1 MFQSKS
7 WNALKNIILIKDR
20 IVMGIFKKVSVILFV
35 VFSVLGSK
43 AFAGQI
49 IQDFENSWTVNLGD
63 YWQSGDAIAWSYQD
77 YFLAPSNVTSVE
89 LDIFFT
95 VSDYVEGDDLNFRTS
110 LVTGWNPTD
119 YQLYVDRTLSDL
131 TGSRTS
137 LGLYYNLDEH
147 TALENWTTSLFGN
160 EGHYYFESTTF
171 AGSHTIDVQTRLTYN
186 VTEVP
191 EPGTSALLLLG
202 LSGLLYTRRK

>member
-1 MFQSKS
+1 
-7 WNALKNIILIKDR
+7 
-20 IVMGIFKKVSVILFV
+20 MGILKKVSVILFV

-49 IQDFENSWTVNLGD
+49 IQDFENSWTVGLGD
-63 YWQSGDAIAWSYQD
+63 YWQSDDAVAWEYQD
-77 YFLAPSNVTSVE
+77 YFLAPTNVTSVE

-110 LVTGWNPTD
+110 FVTGWNPAD
-119 YQLYVDRTLSDL
+119 YQLYVDRTLYDL

-137 LGLYYNLDEH
+137 FGLYYNFDEL
-147 TALENWTTSLFGN
+147 TALEDWTTSLFGN

-186 VTEVP
+186 VTKVP
-191 EPGTSALLLLG
+191 EPSTAALLLLG
-202 LSGLLYTRRK
+202 LSGLFFSKRKST

>member
-1 MFQSKS
+1 MKQI
-7 WNALKNIILIKDR
+7 IILIRDR
-20 IVMGIFKKVSVILFV
+20 IVMGIFKKVSVVLMVLLSF
-35 VFSVLGSK
+35 LGSK

-49 IQDFENSWTVNLGD
+49 VQEFENSWTVDLGD
-63 YWQSGDAIAWSYQD
+63 YWQSDDAIAWEYQD

-110 LVTGWNPTD
+110 FFTGWNPAD
-119 YQLYVDRTLSDL
+119 YQLYVDRTLDDL

-137 LGLYYNLDEH
+137 FGLYYNFDELSE
-147 TALENWTTSLFGN
+147 LENWTSSLFGN

-171 AGSHTIDVQTRLTYN
+171 AGSHTIEAKTRLTYN

-191 EPGTSALLLLG
+191 EPGTAALLLLG
-202 LSGLLYTRRK
+202 LSGLFYSRRV